1 MVRLIKITLGLRL
14 KLRRLQLEYRIVNK
28 LLTFSYMEN
37 GDVIVEDV
45 KGIKT
50 PAYQIKKKMF
60 LKKHSEFIVFRE
72 IYISGKKTEIKEI

>member
-1 MVRLIKITLGLRL
+1 
-14 KLRRLQLEYRIVNK
+14 
-28 LLTFSYMEN
+28 MEN